1 MPEYI
6 TANLV
11 PLSSVRHSSDLDVSI
26 DEENNLVVETKSLN
40 QFLETSPEE
49 ISFPVIWDK
58 ISFLTLEIR
67 LASGEGKGH
76 LRIIGAKRSLS
87 FDWQIDS
94 ETKQLTFPLTEL
106 PLVTEAHDAFR
117 VKSIELKIDTIGAFY
132 FKNIRIAAENSLRK
146 EILIDEFGQRVNSE
160 WDNKILEKDNFEDR
174 KQLDATTPLPP
185 HSIGDFGGWKGDIK
199 FSGSGYFKLGKTSSG
214 RWWLIDPD
222 GHPFW
227 SFGVG
232 QIGLDIH
239 AYETLYNGREYFFA
253 KEISSHAEGLKINHY
268 KVNSLQK
275 YGSKDTWLKKQKDRL
290 KHWGLNTVGAHSESL
305 LFQNETIPVIVS
317 LPTFSNDNICT
328 TDNWPD
334 IFCHNWQEWFQ
345 ETVPEILMQ
354 WNNQPNLLAY
364 QIGRNLPWSNSRIL
378 DSESDSAIK
387 SAWRDF
393 MSEKY
398 SDISEFNGV
407 WESSYTDWDALLN
420 MSELNIPKER
430 NKAEKDKE
438 AFLIHYAEKYFSL
451 LSNIVTSLD
460 EQHLLLGPCFG
471 PELPP
476 DEILKLAGQHFDII
490 CWVAGSQPLD
500 EDTVNKV
507 YSLTERPIL
516 ITGGAKEKNAASHL
530 VANTADHQPNELA
543 AQYRKDIELA
553 LKLPYVLGY
562 HFDSLVDDPISGR
575 IIDDERRN
583 AGLVDIT
590 DTPYTSLTD
599 IIRLISTDI
608 YKERLKAN

>member
-6 TANLV
+6 TANLE

-26 DEENNLVVETKSLN
+26 DEENNLVIETKSLN
-40 QFLETSPEE
+40 QSLETSPEE
-49 ISFPVIWDK
+49 ISLPVIWDK
-58 ISFLTLEIR
+58 ISFLAMEIQ
-67 LASGEGKGH
+67 LSSGEVKGH

-87 FDWQIDS
+87 FDWQIDP

-117 VKSIELKIDTIGAFY
+117 VKSIELKVDTKGAFY
-132 FKNIRIAAENSLRK
+132 LKNIRVATEESLK
-146 EILIDEFGQRVNSE
+146 KSILIDQYGQRVSSDWE
-160 WDNKILEKDNFEDR
+160 NKIQEKDNFEDR
-174 KQLDATTPLPP
+174 KQLDAEKPLPP

-222 GHPFW
+222 GYPFW

-232 QIGLDIH
+232 QVSLDTQ
-239 AYETLYNGREYFFA
+239 AFETLYNGREYYFA
-253 KEISSHAEGLKINHY
+253 KEIGTHAEGLKINHY

-275 YGSKDTWLKKQKDRL
+275 YGNKDTWLKKQKDRL
-290 KHWGLNTVGAHSESL
+290 KHWGLNTVGTHSESS
-305 LFQNETIPVIVS
+305 LFLNENIPVIVS
-317 LPTFSNDNICT
+317 LPTLSNENTCT

-334 IFCHNWQEWFQ
+334 VFCPNWQEWFQ
-345 ETVPEILMQ
+345 ETIPELLMQ

-364 QIGRNLPWSNSRIL
+364 QTGRNLPWPNSRIL

-398 SDISEFNGV
+398 SEISSFNEV
-407 WESSYTDWDALLN
+407 WESSYTDWDDLLN
-420 MSELNIPKER
+420 MSELNIPTER
-430 NKAEKDKE
+430 NNAEKDKE
-438 AFLIHYAEKYFSL
+438 AFLIHYAEKYFNL
-451 LSNIVTSLD
+451 LSNIITSLD
-460 EQHLLLGPCFG
+460 EQHLFLGPCFG

-476 DEILKLAGQHFDII
+476 DEILKLAGQHFDVI
-490 CWVAGSQPLD
+490 CWIAGNEPLE
-500 EDTVNKV
+500 EDLISKV

-516 ITGGAKEKNAASHL
+516 ITGGAKEKKSASHL
-530 VANTADHQPNELA
+530 VANTVNYPPNDLL

-575 IIDDERRN
+575 IIDDERRSI
-583 AGLVDIT
+583 GLVDIA
-590 DTPYTSLTD
+590 DTPDASLTD
-599 IIRLISTDI
+599 MIRSASADI
-608 YKERLKAN
+608 YEERLKSN